1 MYDSNYFRK
10 IIGENVNPNDYFE
23 TNNNINNTSSQIID
37 ENTYMKNQNGFMQ
50 NQVPTQK
57 KTQTPQPQINTQNQV
72 NTQTKTNV
80 QSQINTQSQVNT
92 QSHANMQPRT
102 NAESQANVQSR
113 INPSAQVDTQSRT
126 NIHQAN
132 HTIYDHYPEIYKI
145 IMPMVEEAVK
155 RHSGQ
160 NITPKLI
167 EDITTEIFNALEVDN
182 NINKNKVLYDLI
194 KILVLNY
201 FVNNFIMTSTIP
213 NPYPEDL

>member
-23 TNNNINNTSSQIID
+23 NSSNISNSSARIID
-37 ENTYMKNQNGFMQ
+37 ENTYMKNQSVFIQ
-50 NQVPTQK
+50 NQNSGHKEEQ
-57 KTQTPQPQINTQNQV
+57 
-72 NTQTKTNV
+72 
-80 QSQINTQSQVNT
+80 
-92 QSHANMQPRT
+92 
-102 NAESQANVQSR
+102 
-113 INPSAQVDTQSRT
+113 TQSRT
-126 NIHQAN
+126 NTQNQAKIQSQINEQTNITRQQINTQEQNNIQVKNEQSKNISRAGMINVENLQSEKTIQSN

-155 RHSGQ
+155 RNSGQ
-160 NITPKLI
+160 NITSKLI
-167 EDITTEIFNALEVDN
+167 EGITTEIFNALEVDN

>member
-23 TNNNINNTSSQIID
+23 NSSNISNSSARIID
-37 ENTYMKNQNGFMQ
+37 ENTYMKNQSVFIQ
-50 NQVPTQK
+50 NQ
-57 KTQTPQPQINTQNQV
+57 
-72 NTQTKTNV
+72 
-80 QSQINTQSQVNT
+80 
-92 QSHANMQPRT
+92 
-102 NAESQANVQSR
+102 
-113 INPSAQVDTQSRT
+113 NPEHKEAQTQSRT
-126 NIHQAN
+126 NTQNQAKIQSQINEQTNITRQQINTQEQNNIQVKNEQSKNISRAGMINAENLQSEKTIQSN

-155 RHSGQ
+155 RNSGQ
-160 NITPKLI
+160 NITSKLI
-167 EDITTEIFNALEVDN
+167 ESITTEIFNALEVDN

>member
-1 MYDSNYFRK
+1 MYDSNYFKK
-10 IIGENVNPNDYFE
+10 IIGENINPNDYFE
-23 TNNNINNTSSQIID
+23 NNNNISNASSQIID
-37 ENTYMKNQNGFMQ
+37 ENTYMKNQNRFMPNQ
-50 NQVPTQK
+50 NFAQK
-57 KTQTPQPQINTQNQV
+57 EKQTQPQTNMQKQANTQAQ
-72 NTQTKTNV
+72 TNV
-80 QSQINTQSQVNT
+80 RPQINTQSQVNT
-92 QSHANMQPRT
+92 QSHTNIQPRT
-102 NAESQANVQSR
+102 NTESQANVQSR
-113 INPSAQVDTQSRT
+113 INPSAQTDTQSRT
-126 NIHQAN
+126 NIHSQAN

>member
-23 TNNNINNTSSQIID
+23 NSSNISNSSARIID
-37 ENTYMKNQNGFMQ
+37 ENTYTKNQSVFIQ
-50 NQVPTQK
+50 NQNPGHKEAQKQSQTNTQNQAK
-57 KTQTPQPQINTQNQV
+57 IQSQISEQTNITRQQINTQEQNNIQV
-72 NTQTKTNV
+72 KNE
-80 QSQINTQSQVNT
+80 QSKNISR
-92 QSHANMQPRT
+92 AGMI
-102 NAESQANVQSR
+102 NAENLQSEKT
-113 INPSAQVDTQSRT
+113 IQS
-126 NIHQAN
+126 N

-155 RHSGQ
+155 RNSGQ
-160 NITPKLI
+160 NITSKLI
-167 EDITTEIFNALEVDN
+167 ESITTEIFNALEVDN

>member
-1 MYDSNYFRK
+1 MYDSNYLRK

-23 TNNNINNTSSQIID
+23 NSSNISNSSSRIID
-37 ENTYMKNQNGFMQ
+37 ENTYMKNQSIFMQ
-50 NQVPTQK
+50 NQNQRQKEAQTQSQTN
-57 KTQTPQPQINTQNQV
+57 TQNQAKMQSQINEQTKITRQQINTQEQNNIQV
-72 NTQTKTNV
+72 KSEQSKNISRDGMINVENLQSEKTI
-80 QSQINTQSQVNT
+80 QS
-92 QSHANMQPRT
+92 
-102 NAESQANVQSR
+102 
-113 INPSAQVDTQSRT
+113 
-126 NIHQAN
+126 N

-155 RHSGQ
+155 RNSGQ

>member
-50 NQVPTQK
+50 NHVLTQK
-57 KTQTPQPQINTQNQV
+57 KTQTTQPQINTQNQV
-72 NTQTKTNV
+72 NTQIKTNA

-113 INPSAQVDTQSRT
+113 VNPSAQVDTQSRT

-132 HTIYDHYPEIYKI
+132 HTVYDHYPEIYKI

-201 FVNNFIMTSTIP
+201 FVNNFIMTFLKNRTV
-213 NPYPEDL
+213 